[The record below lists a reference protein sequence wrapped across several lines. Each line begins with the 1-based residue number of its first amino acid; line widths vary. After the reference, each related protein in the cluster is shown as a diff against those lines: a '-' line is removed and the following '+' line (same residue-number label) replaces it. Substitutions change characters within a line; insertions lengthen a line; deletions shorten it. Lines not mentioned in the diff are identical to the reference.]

1 MDQGMGVTTFLGIDV
16 GTSSVKTAIIDEGL
30 RLLAFERAEHSVSRP
45 REGWAELSLEAVW
58 ETVKGLVRRLA
69 ASSPDAVHS
78 ARAAGLS
85 VLSPG
90 LAALGADG
98 RALTGAILFM
108 DRRSVAEAEEVAA
121 LIPPEELFGISA
133 NRLMP
138 GSCSLTSMLWIK
150 RNLPDV
156 YERTR
161 CFGHVNTFLARRM
174 TGNLG
179 MDPSNASYTGLFETG
194 GGLSWSSGAVR
205 RAGID
210 PGKLPPIV
218 PSASAVGLLACP
230 ELEAVGLP
238 AGIPVAMGGG
248 DTACSAL
255 AVGALNQGDVF
266 ESAGTTNVITVCA
279 EKPVFDDRFINRC
292 HVVPGRWLYHGAMSS
307 TGAAVLWLRDE
318 VLKETS
324 QEAFDAAVE
333 AAGAVSPGSD
343 IPVFLPYMAGERS
356 PVWDPFAKGVLFGL
370 DLDMKREHL
379 IRAVLEG
386 CAFGTR
392 QLLGMM
398 EEVVGA
404 RVSEILS
411 IGGGAKIE
419 AWTQIKADVTGR
431 AFTVL
436 DLKDA
441 AVAGA
446 AMLGAMAGGYL
457 DSAAVGIGRDGTI
470 RSVRT
475 DREEA
480 PPCSGRRVWK
490 RFVPDGTYRVSYDR
504 RYAVYTELYPRLSD
518 LFRY

>member
-1 MDQGMGVTTFLGIDV
+1 MGATTFLGIDV
-16 GTSSVKTAIIDEGL
+16 GTSSVKTALVDESL
-30 RLLAFERAEHSVSRP
+30 KLLAFERAEHTLNRP
-45 REGWAELSLEAVW
+45 REGWAELSLESVW
-58 ETVKGLVRRLA
+58 EAVKELVRRLA
-69 ASSPDAVHS
+69 ASSSQAVGS
-78 ARAAGLS
+78 VRAAGLS

-90 LAALGADG
+90 LAALDANG

-108 DRRSVAEAEEVAA
+108 DRRSVADAEEIAA
-121 LIPPEELFGISA
+121 HIPSEDIFRISA
-133 NRLMP
+133 NRLMA

-150 RNLPDV
+150 RNLPEA
-156 YERTR
+156 YEKTR

-174 TGNLG
+174 TGNFG

-194 GGLSWSSGAVR
+194 GGRSWSSGIVR

-210 PGKLPPIV
+210 AGKLPPIV

-230 ELEAVGLP
+230 ELEAAGLP

-266 ESAGTTNVITVCA
+266 ESAGTTNVITACS
-279 EKPVFDDRFINRC
+279 EKPVFDDRFVNRC

-307 TGAAVLWLRDE
+307 TGAAVLWLRNE
-318 VLKETS
+318 VFRETS
-324 QEAFDAAVE
+324 QEAFDAAV
-333 AAGAVSPGSD
+333 AAAADVSPASD

-370 DLDMKREHL
+370 GLNTKRAHL
-379 IRAVLEG
+379 IRALLEG

-392 QLLGMM
+392 HLLGIL

-404 RVSEILS
+404 RVSDILS

-419 AWTQIKADVTGR
+419 AWTRIKADVTGR
-431 AFTVL
+431 VFTVL
-436 DLKDA
+436 DLSDA
-441 AVAGA
+441 AVVGA

-457 DSAAVGIGRDGTI
+457 DPAAIGLGRDGRI
-470 RSVRT
+470 RSARA
-475 DREEA
+475 DRKET
-480 PPCSGRRVWK
+480 PSLSDRRVWK
-490 RFVPDGTYRVSYDR
+490 RFVPDGTYRASYDR
-504 RYAVYTELYPRLSD
+504 RYAIYTELYPRLSG